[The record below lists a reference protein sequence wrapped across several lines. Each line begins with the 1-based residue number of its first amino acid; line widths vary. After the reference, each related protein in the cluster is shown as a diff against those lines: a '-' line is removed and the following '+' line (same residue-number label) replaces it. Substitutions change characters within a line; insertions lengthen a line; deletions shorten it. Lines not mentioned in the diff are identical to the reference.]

1 MTSSSRLRYLV
12 RFKPIFIYIYI
23 DAFLFEDIV
32 LKPINRTFIL
42 IMESI
47 LLRMLIDISA
57 RKLKRQLRLH
67 ITQIRLC
74 V

>member
-1 MTSSSRLRYLV
+1 MISSSRLRYLV
-12 RFKPIFIYIYI
+12 RFKSNQYLYIY
-23 DAFLFEDIV
+23 AFLFEDIV
-32 LKPINRTFIL
+32 LKPINRIFIS

>member
-1 MTSSSRLRYLV
+1 MISSSRLRYLV
-12 RFKPIFIYIYI
+12 RFKPIFIYTCI
-23 DAFLFEDIV
+23 LFEDIV
-32 LKPINRTFIL
+32 LKPINRIFIL

>member
-1 MTSSSRLRYLV
+1 MISSSRLRYLV
-12 RFKPIFIYIYI
+12 RFKPIFIYIY
-23 DAFLFEDIV
+23 AFLFEDIV
-32 LKPINRTFIL
+32 LKNRIFIL

-47 LLRMLIDISA
+47 LLRMLIDIGA